1 MCDWRL
7 CAQRKSDEDS
17 KDAAKRCKLTTLPA
31 AADSAAAAAGNR
43 SNDLTTTSEPSVA
56 ESTLQNGERSRE

>member
-31 AADSAAAAAGNR
+31 AADSAAGNR
-43 SNDLTTTSEPSVA
+43 SNDLATTSEPSVA